1 MSDYRGVRAPV
12 EGQCRQAKMA
22 AFTPVSRTH
31 RASRRC
37 GRVGDG
43 DLRVV
48 QNNLLD
54 TLVCSSRNET
64 SVSSGDDEA
73 NSKSRHG
80 SGSGSHVPRRARR
93 ATQLHGGSTARR
105 RRHGQLSD
113 AAVLARSRHRL
124 RRRFARGCR
133 EDRAALCAH
142 ERSDSRRCPTPG
154 VGTARRAPSFLELV
168 AASSRQ
174 RLTCLPIVDAL
185 RPTAGPAEHGQLA
198 VDGPAALPEGRDP
211 ATLAVRKDRRPKGW
225 QTAPQYLVERAP
237 AFSSRP
243 PRPRAGE
250 CLALADVQWPERVC
264 AAQRGPKAD

>member
-1 MSDYRGVRAPV
+1 
-12 EGQCRQAKMA
+12 MA

-93 ATQLHGGSTARR
+93 ATQLHGGSLARR

-142 ERSDSRRCPTPG
+142 ERSDARGGPAPS
-154 VGTARRAPSFLELV
+154 VGTASRDPPFAELV

-174 RLTCLPIVDAL
+174 CLTCLPMIDAL
-185 RPTAGPAEHGQLA
+185 RPAAGPAEHGQLV
-198 VDGPAALPEGRDP
+198 VDGPAALPPCLKAGTLPR
-211 ATLAVRKDRRPKGW
+211 LAVRKDRRPKGW
-225 QTAPQYLVERAP
+225 QTTPQYLVERAL
-237 AFSSRP
+237 SSRP